1 MPRLRKLKFWTVAK
15 EETDNWDSEVLARNG
30 IRAAFGLYLI
40 KEGEGTHLCELT
52 PSSCALWV
60 GNRFIFEDD
69 ATAEDWEDSEG
80 LELEDGGETFSYLR
94 FVDVEKH
101 DSRFIAG
108 PIEINPAE
116 LDDYG
121 KTWEGNRNGAAWDAA
136 QEAWNASPDEPAIT
150 WGTNGV
156 YDAWQAELSAKRRAL
171 NVPPLSYRCGGISE
185 PLPLFAAAAMAML
198 PGGQPTA
205 ETDAAFRQMRWL

>member
-1 MPRLRKLKFWTVAK
+1 MLKFWTVAK

-52 PSSCALWV
+52 PSSGAQWV
-60 GNRFIFEDD
+60 GNRFVMEDD
-69 ATAEDWEDSEG
+69 SEDWEDPEG
-80 LELEDGGETFSYLR
+80 LEHETGGETFTYLR

-108 PIEINPAE
+108 PIGIDPDE
-116 LDDYG
+116 LNVVEEYG
-121 KTWEGNRNGAAWDAA
+121 ETLDSAAWDAA
-136 QEAWNASPDEPAIT
+136 QEAWNASPDEPAIA

-156 YDAWQAELSAKRRAL
+156 YDAWQAELSAKRRAE
-171 NVPPLSYRCGGISE
+171 NVPPLSYRCGGIAE

-198 PGGQPTA
+198 PGGEPTS
-205 ETDAAFRQMRWL
+205 ETDSAFRQMRWL